1 MDRALT
7 RGRGLAGVAFALLLV
22 LFAQGLAADRASAS
36 SDHRRRD
43 HMFSLT
49 NDDRVERDK
58 AALAL
63 NGALS
68 KYAKRHSRQ
77 MAAKGYLFHT
87 ADLPAKL
94 KGLDWSIGGE
104 NVGVGSSLDGLE
116 SAFMQSTPHRK
127 NILRKAF
134 DHTAIGVVRSNGSFW
149 VTVIFYG

>member
-7 RGRGLAGVAFALLLV
+7 RGRGLAGVALALLLV

-43 HMFSLT
+43 HMLSLT

-68 KYAKRHSRQ
+68 RYAKRHSRQ

-87 ADLPAKL
+87 PDLPAKL

-104 NVGVGSSLDGLE
+104 NVGVGSTLDGLE

-134 DHTAIGVVRSNGSFW
+134 DHTAIGIVRSNGSFW